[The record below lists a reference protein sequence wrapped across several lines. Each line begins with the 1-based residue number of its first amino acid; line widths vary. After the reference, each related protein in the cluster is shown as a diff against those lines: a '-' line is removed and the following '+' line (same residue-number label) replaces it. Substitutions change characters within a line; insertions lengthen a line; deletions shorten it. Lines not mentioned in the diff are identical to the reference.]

1 MDAQLND
8 QPQPTAEPQPAMTI
22 QGWFKQNAIQLI
34 VVIAVIVLIC
44 RFLHPLD
51 VLLAGLG
58 LSLIIFIHELGHFLA
73 AKWCDVHVKTFSI
86 GFGPALPFCS
96 FKRGET
102 TYKVAM
108 IPLGGFVAMV
118 GENDEHG
125 DTVEPEDEDPT
136 QAHEDPRSL
145 KNKSVWQRM
154 LIISAG
160 VIMNL
165 ILGAIC
171 FIIAYMH
178 GVNETPAIASDISPG
193 SAAWQAGMLPGTVI
207 QQIDSR
213 QNPDF
218 TDLRVATTSTDEDET
233 LTIVSDYGG
242 QIVTQDI
249 EPLQAEDAPY
259 PQLGVLPPQTVTLLT
274 IPHEEAPPYRLGSPP
289 AQATGAQFQ
298 PGDTIVAMSSI
309 DNPETVT
316 PLEEHWNGL
325 PGAYFDYQHRIDEL
339 VGKPITFEVVRAA
352 DQSKATITVP
362 VSYAKSVGLKMRM
375 GSIVAVRDDSPAA
388 KAGVQVRQIDEE
400 NEKKVINPGDEL
412 IAVEVTQAD
421 GTKLSFSN
429 DPEIEGTPFDPLRL
443 PFALKQWAN
452 TKPSDWTVRA
462 TVLRMGEHKKEKP
475 VLIMQWQ
482 PEYADA
488 SSILGSVGSP
498 IAINGLGLAY
508 QVQTV
513 VDRAEPGSA
522 AERAGLRA
530 EDLITAVRFRRL
542 KEDGEIDEGK
552 WEDVESHQWVSIDYT
567 LQLQAPFIIDVRV
580 KRGEET
586 FEKTLEA
593 KDDTSWPVPM
603 FGLRFEE
610 LQREQVADGILDAM
624 SMGLD
629 RTVRSIRMIYQ
640 GLYAIMFGRIS
651 VKMVSGPITLA
662 RASYLIAGKD
672 VWQLLLWMGLISIN
686 LAVVNFLP
694 IPVLDGGH
702 MVFLIYEAIVG
713 KPAPMWAQ
721 AGALY
726 IGLGLIVCLMLFVIG
741 LDIWRLFT

>member
-8 QPQPTAEPQPAMTI
+8 QSTPTEPTPATTI
-22 QGWFKQNAIQLI
+22 QSWFKQNALQLI

-165 ILGAIC
+165 ILGSIC

-178 GVNETPAIASDISPG
+178 GVDETPAIASDIQPG
-193 SAAWQAGMLPGTVI
+193 SAAWQAGMLPGSVI

-213 QNPDF
+213 VDPDF
-218 TDLRVATTSTDEDET
+218 ADLRVATTSTDDDET
-233 LTIVSDYGG
+233 LK
-242 QIVTQDI
+242 IVTDYSGEILSRDI
-249 EPLQAEDAPY
+249 EPLRGEGDSY
-259 PQLGVLPPQTVTLLT
+259 PVLGVLPPQSMTLRTV
-274 IPHEEAPPYRLGSPP
+274 PHDDAPPYFPGSPP
-289 AQATGAQFQ
+289 SKASDNGFL
-298 PGDTIVAMSSI
+298 PGDTIVGMSSVDI
-309 DNPETVT
+309 PDIVT
-316 PLEEHWNGL
+316 KLDDHWQGL
-325 PGAYFDYQHRIDEL
+325 PGAYFDYQHRVDEL
-339 VGKPITFEVVRAA
+339 VGKAITLQLIRA
-352 DQSKATITVP
+352 DQSKAEVTVP
-362 VSYAKSVGLKMRM
+362 ACYHKSIGLKMRM
-375 GSIVAVRDDSPAA
+375 GSIVAVRADSPAA
-388 KAGVQVRQIDEE
+388 KAGLQVRQSDK
-400 NEKKVINPGDEL
+400 KKVINPGDEL
-412 IAVEVTQAD
+412 VAVEVTQAD
-421 GTKLSFSN
+421 GKTLSFSN
-429 DPEIEGTPFDPLRL
+429 DPEIVGEPFDPLRL
-443 PFALKQWAN
+443 PFALQQWAN
-452 TKPSDWTVRA
+452 AQPSDLTVKV

-475 VLIMQWQ
+475 VLTMQWQ
-482 PEYADA
+482 PEFANA
-488 SSILGSVGSP
+488 SSIMGGIGSP

-508 QVQTV
+508 HVQTV
-513 VDRAEPGSA
+513 VNAVEPSSTA
-522 AERAGLRA
+522 DRAGLKG

-542 KEDGEIDEGK
+542 DDDGNVVEGK
-552 WEDVESHQWVSIDYT
+552 WEEIESHQWAAVDYT
-567 LQLQAPFIIDVRV
+567 LQLQSPFVMDVRV
-580 KRGEET
+580 KRGDET

-593 KDDTSWPVPM
+593 TDDTSWPEAM
-603 FGLRFEE
+603 YGLRFED
-610 LQREQVADGILDAM
+610 LQRERVADGIIDAM
-624 SMGLD
+624 GMGLD
-629 RTVRSIRMIYQ
+629 RTVRSVRMIYQ
-640 GLYAIMFGRIS
+640 GLYAIVFGRIS

-662 RASYLIAGKD
+662 RASYIIAGKD
-672 VWQLLLWMGLISIN
+672 VWQLLVWMGLISIN

-702 MVFLIYEAIVG
+702 MVFLIYEAIRG
-713 KPAPMWAQ
+713 KPAPYWVQ
-721 AGALY
+721 VGAIY
-726 IGLGLIVCLMLFVIG
+726 IGVGLIVCLMLFVIG
-741 LDIWRLFT
+741 LDIWRLFAG